1 MALSENPNLALIPS
15 GYKSGKIYS
24 VLPTTGVGDFDFSR
38 SGTATRINSQG
49 LIETV
54 ADGVPRLNYPLIDGK
69 VVGCP
74 SHILEPQR
82 TQLVQYSEDFSN
94 QSIWRRVTVNSN
106 LSISP
111 DGTLNADKLND
122 STDNNSHYIALDGSF
137 SLGSYSA
144 SIFAKKGTLN
154 YLYIWFTGFN
164 GVFDEEK
171 VWFDLDN
178 GTVGNTQSPIEA
190 SIEDYGNG
198 WFRCSA
204 KSTAD
209 IATSGRIAFGL
220 SNADNVTSFIGSG
233 TDNIYIWGAQVEA
246 GSYPTS
252 YIPNYGTVGGVTRV
266 AETASNSGDAD
277 TFNDSEGVLM
287 AEISALA
294 DSDSLYRLIG
304 LKSSQ
309 STYNDRIEFGFLND
323 GIYASIAS
331 NNNVKLNYIQS
342 ISDTKGFN
350 KISLKYSSTS
360 GCSIYLNGFK
370 LGSGG
375 NTDFSANDFDGLEFR
390 NIFGNGFYGNTKQLQ
405 YFDSALNDTDLETL
419 TSWVSFSD
427 MANGQLYTIE

>member
-252 YIPNYGTVGGVTRV
+252 YIPNYGTAAGVTRV
-266 AETASNSGDAD
+266 S
-277 TFNDSEGVLM
+277 
-287 AEISALA
+287 
-294 DSDSLYRLIG
+294 
-304 LKSSQ
+304 
-309 STYNDRIEFGFLND
+309 
-323 GIYASIAS
+323 
-331 NNNVKLNYIQS
+331 
-342 ISDTKGFN
+342 
-350 KISLKYSSTS
+350 
-360 GCSIYLNGFK
+360 
-370 LGSGG
+370 
-375 NTDFSANDFDGLEFR
+375 R
-390 NIFGNGFYGNTKQLQ
+390 NC
-405 YFDSALNDTDLETL
+405 
-419 TSWVSFSD
+419 
-427 MANGQLYTIE
+427 

>member
-1 MALSENPNLALIPS
+1 MI
-15 GYKSGKIYS
+15 
-24 VLPTTGVGDFDFSR
+24 
-38 SGTATRINSQG
+38 
-49 LIETV
+49 
-54 ADGVPRLNYPLIDGK
+54 DGVVK
-69 VVGCP
+69 GCP

-82 TQLVQYSEDFSN
+82 TQLIQYSEDFSN

-122 STDNNSHYIALDGSF
+122 STDNNSHYIALDSSF

-246 GSYPTS
+246 GSYATS
-252 YIPNYGTVGGVTRV
+252 YIPNYGTSGGVTRS
-266 AETASNSGDAD
+266 AETANGSGDAA

-287 AEISALA
+287 FEGSALA
-294 DSDSLYRLIG
+294 DDGTDRKITLSDNSL
-304 LKSSQ
+304 
-309 STYNDRIEFGFLND
+309 NNRITFGF
-323 GIYASIAS
+323 SRFS
-331 NNNVKLNYIQS
+331 E
-342 ISDTKGFN
+342 
-350 KISLKYSSTS
+350 KINAE
-360 GCSIYLNGFK
+360 IH
-370 LGSGG
+370 SGG
-375 NTDFSANDFDGLEFR
+375 NLQTSGFGASGVTQTNNNKFALGLGRWRE
-390 NIFGNGFYGNTKQLQ
+390 
-405 YFDSALNDTDLETL
+405 
-419 TSWVSFSD
+419 
-427 MANGQLYTIE
+427 

>member
-24 VLPTTGVGDFDFSR
+24 VLPTSGVGDFDFSR
-38 SGTATRINSQG
+38 SGEATRINSQG

-54 ADGVPRLNYPLIDGK
+54 ADGVPRLNYPLIDG
-69 VVGCP
+69 VVNGCP
-74 SHILEPQR
+74 SHLLEPQR
-82 TQLVQYSEDFSN
+82 TQLIQYSEDFSN

-122 STDNNSHYIALDGSF
+122 STDNNSHYIALDSSF

-252 YIPNYGTVGGVTRV
+252 YIPNYGTAAGVTRS
-266 AETASNSGDAD
+266 AETANGSGSAS
-277 TFNDSEGVLM
+277 TFNSTEGVLM

-294 DSDSLYRLIG
+294 DDG
-304 LKSSQ
+304 
-309 STYNDRIEFGFLND
+309 TYNLISLSD
-323 GIYASIAS
+323 GSS
-331 NNNVKLNYIQS
+331 NNFIVIGYK
-342 ISDTKGFN
+342 DTSNNIFCDGVIGGTRFATSSATVNQEEFN
-350 KISLKYSSTS
+350 KICLKYKS
-360 GCSIYLNGFK
+360 GDASIYLNGFEIVSSTTTFTH
-370 LGSGG
+370 SG
-375 NTDFSANDFDGLEFR
+375 NPISELEFQYY
-390 NIFGNGFYGNTKQLQ
+390 NNTLPFYGNTKQIQ
-405 YFDSALNDTDLETL
+405 YFDTALTDSELEKL
-419 TSWVSFSD
+419 TSWVSFQD
-427 MANGQLYTIE
+427 MAEGQLYTIE